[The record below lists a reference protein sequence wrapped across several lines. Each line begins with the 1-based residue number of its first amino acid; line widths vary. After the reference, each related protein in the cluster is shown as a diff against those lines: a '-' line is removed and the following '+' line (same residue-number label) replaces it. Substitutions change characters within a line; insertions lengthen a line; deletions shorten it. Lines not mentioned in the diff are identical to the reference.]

1 MTKIFFTLMVVGWS
15 VLLNAGLS
23 LGLKCAF
30 LTASVQDYVTFGLE
44 LAKQI
49 DKRPTTK
56 EESEEKLRIMSN
68 ISRILTN
75 SGQIPSAEPGEFQK
89 AVNRLI
95 YQSEQIGV

>member
-1 MTKIFFTLMVVGWS
+1 MVIGWS

-75 SGQIPSAEPGEFQK
+75 SGQIPSAEPGEFQITVELLIT
-89 AVNRLI
+89 VNQLI
-95 YQSEQIGV
+95 Y